1 MNICVYP
8 GSFDPITCGHLD
20 IIERAAGIFDKV
32 IVACAVNPS
41 KTPLFTFEEKTSLI
55 RQATG
60 HLSNVEVDYFQ
71 GLLVDYCREKSAKVV
86 IKGLRAITDFE
97 YEFQM
102 ALMNRRLTEDVETL
116 FMMTR
121 AEHSFLSSSTVKE
134 LAGFDAPLAG
144 LVPECV
150 IEPLKYK
157 MLQRRKS
164 ENEKNK

>member
-20 IIERAAGIFDKV
+20 IIERASKIFDRV
-32 IVACAVNPS
+32 IVACAVNPA
-41 KTPLFTFEEKTSLI
+41 KNPLFTFEEKTALI
-55 RQATG
+55 REATH
-60 HLSNVEVDYFQ
+60 HLSNVEVDYFE
-71 GLLVDYCREKSAKVV
+71 GLLVDYCKTKGAKVV

-97 YEFQM
+97 YELQM
-102 ALMNRRLTEDVETL
+102 ALMNQRLTEDIETM

-150 IEPLKYK
+150 IKPLKNK
-157 MLQRRKS
+157 KS
-164 ENEKNK
+164 KN

>member
-1 MNICVYP
+1 MNICIYP

-20 IIERAAGIFDKV
+20 IIERAAKIFDQV

-41 KTPLFTFEEKTSLI
+41 KTPLFTFEEKTALI
-55 RQATG
+55 RESTK

-71 GLLVDYCREKSAKVV
+71 GLLVDYCRQKKAKVV

-102 ALMNRRLTEDVETL
+102 ALMNQRIAEDVETL

-121 AEHSFLSSSTVKE
+121 AEHSFLRSSTIKE
-134 LAGFDAPLAG
+134 LAGFDAPLSG

-150 IEPLKYK
+150 IKPLKNK
-157 MLQRRKS
+157 ITEKRK
-164 ENEKNK
+164 